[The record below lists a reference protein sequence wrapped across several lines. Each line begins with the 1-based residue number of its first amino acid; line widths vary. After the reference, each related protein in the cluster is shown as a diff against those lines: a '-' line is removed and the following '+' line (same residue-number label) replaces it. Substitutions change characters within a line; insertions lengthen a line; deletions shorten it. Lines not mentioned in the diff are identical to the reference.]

1 MTYME
6 NINPK
11 NYMITLHLDA
21 EEETFK
27 GKTVISLDTTE
38 ETEEI
43 ILNSDD
49 LEIKSCKLL
58 KVEKKIPC
66 NYEVSQEEK
75 EISIAFPEKLKD
87 NIILQLEYEGKF
99 HSDLLGMYKSKYEY
113 KGKEEY
119 VISTQFE
126 EIYARRVFPCIDH
139 PSKKATFTIEL
150 IINQDIKAIS
160 NTIIEEEELIEN
172 NKKLVIFKETP
183 KMCTYLLYIGV
194 GNFEI
199 REKKGEHLVRL
210 ITTPGKTKYG
220 DLALDIAE
228 KALNFCEAFTS
239 KEYPLEKCD
248 LIAVPD
254 FPFGAMEN
262 WGAIT
267 FRENMLLVY
276 PDKTSKIGIFNIASV
291 VAHEISHFWFG
302 NLVSP
307 LDWKYIWLNES
318 FASYFTYA
326 IPQKYHPEWHS
337 WEHFIVQYYDSSLE
351 RDGLINTFTVE
362 LEGEEEI
369 FITPAKV
376 GILYNKG
383 ATILRMMVDYLGE
396 QNFKNGVSNFMHKFE
411 YSNANSQNY
420 WSALDEGTGKPIK
433 NFADSWIHQSGY
445 PIVFVTQKDKSLVFK
460 QEYFTYLPQEPEGD
474 KKLWFIPISLKTYK
488 NNGETE
494 EFSFTF
500 EKESYKLSLPDDTEA
515 IKINVGHTG
524 FFRVNYDYYML
535 EKLGDLIKNHILS
548 PIDRYGIENDLFSL
562 VKSGSLDLDYYLE
575 YLTSYYLQ
583 EMEYLP
589 LLSIFSH
596 LLYILT
602 INESKESK
610 IKNIGEHLVAQF
622 FERYGY
628 LVQKDE
634 EMRISI
640 LKNFL
645 LYSGAL
651 FKINPVID
659 FCLERFESLLNGEKV
674 SPDILSSVLKVASM
688 NHQKAKEYFLKR
700 IKSSETPEVEKTYIY
715 QALGCFQEKD
725 QLLEALDITLKE
737 IPSQSW
743 LYTFRR
749 LGSNKTA
756 LDLIWSWFKDNLNI
770 FEKKSP
776 FVLARTIAALIP
788 LGGLSNKDEVE
799 SFLREYAENNEFH
812 KDTINMTLEQLEIN
826 SRFANL

>member
-1 MTYME
+1 ME
-6 NINPK
+6 NIIPK
-11 NYMITLHLDA
+11 NYKIILHLDA
-21 EEETFK
+21 AKDTFK
-27 GKTVISLDTTE
+27 GKTVISLISSE

-49 LEIKSCKLL
+49 LEIKTCHLL
-58 KVEKKIPC
+58 KEKEQIPC
-66 NYEVSQEEK
+66 KFEVNQEEK
-75 EISIAFPEKLKD
+75 EI
-87 NIILQLEYEGKF
+87 NIILPEELKDDITLHLEYEGKF

-113 KGKEEY
+113 KEEEAY
-119 VISTQFE
+119 IISTQFE

-139 PSKKATFTIEL
+139 PSKKATFKIEL

-160 NTIIEEEELIEN
+160 NTKIEEEKSLN
-172 NKKLVIFKETP
+172 NFKKLVVFKVTP

-199 REKKGEHLVRL
+199 REQKGDHLVRL
-210 ITTPGKTKYG
+210 ITTPGKTQYG
-220 DLALDIAE
+220 NLALDIAE
-228 KALNFCEAFTS
+228 KSLKFCETYTEQ
-239 KEYPLEKCD
+239 KYPLEKCD

-276 PDKTSKIGIFNIASV
+276 PEKTSKIGIFNIASV

-351 RDGLINTFTVE
+351 RDGLINTFPVE

-383 ATILRMMVDYLGE
+383 ATILRMLVDYLGDE
-396 QNFKNGVSNFMHKFE
+396 NFKNGVSNFMHKFE

-445 PIVFVTQKDKSLVFK
+445 PLVTVKQKNSTFTFE
-460 QEYFTYLPQEPEGD
+460 QSHFTYLPQTQKED
-474 KKLWFIPISLKTYK
+474 RKIWFIPIKLKVYK
-488 NNGETE
+488 KNGDFE
-494 EFSFTF
+494 EFNFTF
-500 EKESYKLSLPDDTEA
+500 TKNSYKLSFPDETDV
-515 IKINVGHTG
+515 IKVNVGQTG
-524 FFRVNYDYYML
+524 FYRVQYENSML
-535 EKLGDLIKNHILS
+535 EQLGELIKKKGLS

-562 VKSGSLDLDYYLE
+562 VKRGSLDLDYYLD
-575 YLTSYYLQ
+575 YLNSYYL
-583 EMEYLP
+583 EEREYLP

-596 LLYILT
+596 LLYIFT
-602 INESKESK
+602 INESQESK
-610 IKNIGEHLVAQF
+610 IKKIGEYIITHF
-622 FERYGY
+622 FERYGFA
-628 LVQKDE
+628 VQKDE
-634 EMRISI
+634 EMRITI

-645 LYSGAL
+645 LFSGAL
-651 FKINPVID
+651 FKINPITD
-659 FCLERFESLLNGEKV
+659 FCLEQFETLLNGKKV

-688 NHQKAKEYFLKR
+688 KHQNAIGYFLKR

-715 QALGCFQEKD
+715 EALGCFQEKI
-725 QLLEALDITLKE
+725 QILEALDIALKE
-737 IPSQSW
+737 VPPQSW

-749 LGSNKTA
+749 LGSNKAA
-756 LDLIWSWFKDNLNI
+756 LNLIWPWFKDNLNI
-770 FEKKSP
+770 FEKTSP
-776 FVLARTIAALIP
+776 FVLARTIATLIS
-788 LGGLSNKDEVE
+788 LGGLNNKKEVE
-799 SFLREYAENNEFH
+799 KFLREYAEKNEFH
-812 KDTINMTLEQLEIN
+812 KDTIDMTLEKLEIN
-826 SRFANL
+826 SRFAKF